1 MTNRVRIRCWNEGD
15 ETKRE
20 LVVGDT
26 VVTEISFIETLEFVM
41 QATSTLRF
49 DGSKERRAT
58 QESRRVA
65 SA

>member
-1 MTNRVRIRCWNEGD
+1 MTNRVRIRCWHEGD
-15 ETKRE
+15 ETRRE
-20 LVVGDT
+20 LVVGET

-41 QATSTLRF
+41 QATSTLRH

-65 SA
+65 RT